1 MQLLGLPP
9 ITFLGAL
16 LPSPMLFPLIMV
28 VVPLAVMGFGM
39 AYPGLKASSRLSGI
53 KSEIPYAFMY
63 ISVMVS
69 GGLDPYVA
77 LLRIRNV
84 KLLPKLQ
91 EEMGRIQASVL
102 ASGIDPI
109 TAMERAAKVVNLRDY
124 KELLLGYASAVRT
137 GGDVYH
143 YLYQQT
149 VNMFKKLETDVKA
162 VGENLSLVME
172 TYIIVAVLGTLCFY
186 MFFVVSMG
194 IGEGVGMGMSSE
206 SFFLFAFII
215 LPLMSGM
222 FLFLADA
229 SQMNI
234 PSPNTKTYIVFFASL
249 PIALVL
255 AAFLVIP
262 YYVPLSPVFQLGAPL
277 ITGIRTIVGL
287 DVGTEAAIGLAL
299 TLSLTVVPAI
309 IVDHLSIRSES
320 SIQSGITNFLRDMVE
335 TRKTGLSPERCIK
348 SLADRNYGEF
358 SKHLKMINLRLSWG
372 EPLSKIYEDFSHKV
386 KNWLS
391 LINIYLL
398 VDAIEVGGGK
408 EQSLETLAEFAES
421 SRTLENERKKL
432 LRPMLFVPYIGAIL
446 LTATVILLVQFF
458 TGSPGSS
465 SSMTMSLS
473 ELNRT
478 LLTPLILHS
487 FMIGLVAGKVS
498 SGRASAGFKHGIF
511 LVIASLIGIR
521 LGAVMPG
528 LFSAAPA

>member
-1 MQLLGLPP
+1 
-9 ITFLGAL
+9 
-16 LPSPMLFPLIMV
+16 
-28 VVPLAVMGFGM
+28 
-39 AYPGLKASSRLSGI
+39 
-53 KSEIPYAFMY
+53 
-63 ISVMVS
+63 
-69 GGLDPYVA
+69 
-77 LLRIRNV
+77 
-84 KLLPKLQ
+84 
-91 EEMGRIQASVL
+91 
-102 ASGIDPI
+102 
-109 TAMERAAKVVNLRDY
+109 
-124 KELLLGYASAVRT
+124 
-137 GGDVYH
+137 
-143 YLYQQT
+143 
-149 VNMFKKLETDVKA
+149 
-162 VGENLSLVME
+162 
-172 TYIIVAVLGTLCFY
+172 
-186 MFFVVSMG
+186 
-194 IGEGVGMGMSSE
+194 
-206 SFFLFAFII
+206 
-215 LPLMSGM
+215 
-222 FLFLADA
+222 
-229 SQMNI
+229 
-234 PSPNTKTYIVFFASL
+234 
-249 PIALVL
+249 
-255 AAFLVIP
+255 
-262 YYVPLSPVFQLGAPL
+262 
-277 ITGIRTIVGL
+277 
-287 DVGTEAAIGLAL
+287 
-299 TLSLTVVPAI
+299 
-309 IVDHLSIRSES
+309 
-320 SIQSGITNFLRDMVE
+320 MVE

-391 LINIYLL
+391 QINIYLL

-408 EQSLETLAEFAES
+408 EESLETLAEFAES

-498 SGRASAGFKHGIF
+498 SGRVSAGFKHGIF